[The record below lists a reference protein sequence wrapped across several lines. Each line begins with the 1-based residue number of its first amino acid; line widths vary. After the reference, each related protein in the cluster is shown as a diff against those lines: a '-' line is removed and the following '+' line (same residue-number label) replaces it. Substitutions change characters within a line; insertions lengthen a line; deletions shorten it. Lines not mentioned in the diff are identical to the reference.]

1 MATAGKSLA
10 LAVSDASAPL
20 RQWGDEVDLTEASPQ
35 PALYSWEAAAP
46 EESRAMPTNESTFGE
61 VKASGTRSYSRLRVY
76 ALAALVAVIIVGVYM
91 VVVGIDEQ
99 PSDSGAAQD
108 VPTAESESAPVSEP
122 ESPAAPEPDS
132 SAPAAEESTE
142 PAAAATEQAPQPA
155 NSLTL
160 TFDSPPSSPTLTEPA
175 AD

>member
-1 MATAGKSLA
+1 
-10 LAVSDASAPL
+10 
-20 RQWGDEVDLTEASPQ
+20 
-35 PALYSWEAAAP
+35 
-46 EESRAMPTNESTFGE
+46 
-61 VKASGTRSYSRLRVY
+61 
-76 ALAALVAVIIVGVYM
+76 VAVIIVGVYM

-122 ESPAAPEPDS
+122 EPPAVPEPDS
-132 SAPAAEESTE
+132 SAPAPEESTE
-142 PAAAATEQAPQPA
+142 AVAAATEQAPQPA

-160 TFDSPPSSPTLTEPA
+160 TFDSPPISPTLTEPA